1 MSARRELT
9 VSFLLSLIS
18 LVQAT
23 LIPWLYHVQWNVQ
36 CYPWKLRVHSYQE
49 GPRKF
54 SGYCG
59 RRSWGGIW
67 CPPRNL
73 FLDSEA
79 KERIHKTCFENWVT
93 SLLRKINN
101 FKIWTKWTITGKLA
115 IQKCL
120 TMQWNLAIW
129 PPCLNN
135 HLVICMTIFFQPRHK
150 NHWVILLSYGPC

>member
-1 MSARRELT
+1 MRSPPPPQGLQFAGGFSILPGLIAKLIF

-36 CYPWKLRVHSYQE
+36 CHPWKLRVHSYQE

-79 KERIHKTCFENWVT
+79 KERIHKTCFENWV
-93 SLLRKINN
+93 SRLRKIDN
-101 FKIWTKWTITGKLA
+101 FKIWTSWTIRE
-115 IQKCL
+115 
-120 TMQWNLAIW
+120 NF
-129 PPCLNN
+129 PS
-135 HLVICMTIFFQPRHK
+135 K
-150 NHWVILLSYGPC
+150 NVSLYSGTLPYGHPV